1 MALTDSRGGIL
12 DVLDKTVD
20 VYTGKPEQ
28 LKQKTKNQGVTPD
41 LINALALQKVT
52 ADRDAAAR
60 EMALSMDQN
69 PATILQQLEQ
79 KATGQATQSI
89 AEQVGIAGQQKKQKQ
104 DKAIKSLATKL
115 QQGKGNTGIMGIA
128 PNPQK
133 RVMPQTA
140 QTQPTRP
147 PMAPN
152 MGNIRAG
159 VAQVPRPPMNRV
171 MNSGGIVGF
180 NRGGGIDRFL
190 KNKAIKKFR
199 EGGRVYP
206 EDITDK
212 EVQDYRM
219 QNYTYDIISKTY
231 KPVPKPVGLAVAGQ
245 NQTRS
250 SGNMPT
256 TTQEIKQFLANR
268 KTQSALIPIQ
278 RNIRRVPVFTDDG
291 QYDAA
296 ATDKAYNDKV
306 NAEMLKLFPAKTD
319 DKKDTPKIPTT
330 TAGIPIPG
338 VDLDYV
344 ANRPIDISQSDVPP
358 PPDPTQELI
367 DSVAADK
374 QSMLDENESLKKL
387 QDLNLAPT
395 QSTITGDDITKMRDA
410 NIKAIEDREKKD
422 DAKVTAVRDDT
433 ADFFGRDAK
442 KTAYEA
448 DLKALKGTY
457 EDELKD
463 PRLSGSE
470 YRAGLQGLYTGAYGL
485 PGGGFAD
492 YYDRDVRRQYGLK
505 REGIQKGS
513 DMRQAFDTADI
524 RIGESSVSAG
534 NVKRQA
540 LTQTGADIARLRAD
554 ASEQQIT
561 AAENV
566 AKRVNAGL
574 KNELDKLITLTTT
587 ESDAITTA
595 KNLRA
600 EVAKLTIDQ
609 ANKEL
614 ENLQNVKEKAVD
626 LAIKEVK
633 NLIDVRGKTVI
644 GLDDNFAGNVMGTAE
659 YAEAV
664 RLATAKNLETFLLS
678 ESELRQHIA
687 NLRKNNPVSI
697 DNPKDLE

>member
-52 ADRDAAAR
+52 ADKDAAAR
-60 EMALSMDQN
+60 EMALSMNQN

-104 DKAIKSLATKL
+104 DKAMKNLAKKL
-115 QQGKGNTGIMGIA
+115 QQGKGNSGIMGIA

-133 RVMPQTA
+133 RVMPQIA
-140 QTQPTRP
+140 QATRP

-152 MGNIRAG
+152 MGNMRAG

-180 NRGGGIDRFL
+180 NRGGGINRFL
-190 KNKAIKKFR
+190 KNRAIKKFR
-199 EGGRVYP
+199 DGGRAYA
-206 EDITDK
+206 EDITDQ

-219 QNYTYDIISKTY
+219 KNYTYDIISRTY

-256 TTQEIKQFLANR
+256 TTQEIKQFLADR

-306 NAEMLKLFPAKTD
+306 NAEMLKLFPAKDD
-319 DKKDTPKIPTT
+319 DKKDTPEIPAT
-330 TAGIPIPG
+330 GVPG

-344 ANRPIDISQSDVPP
+344 ANRPIEISQSDAPP
-358 PPDPTQELI
+358 PPDPIQQMI
-367 DSVAADK
+367 DDVGTDK
-374 QSMLDENESLKKL
+374 QSILDANESRKKL
-387 QDLNLAPT
+387 LDLDLTPR
-395 QSTITGDDITKMRDA
+395 QSTVTGDDITEMRDA
-410 NIKAIEDREKKD
+410 DIKAIEDREKKD
-422 DAKVTAVRDDT
+422 DEKVTAVRDDT
-433 ADFFGRDAK
+433 AAFFGRDK
-442 KTAYEA
+442 KKKAYEA
-448 DLKALKGTY
+448 DLEALKSTY
-457 EDELKD
+457 ADELKD

-505 REGIQKGS
+505 REGVQKAS
-513 DMRQAFDTADI
+513 DMRQAFDLADLE
-524 RIGESSVSAG
+524 IGKSSVSAG

-540 LTQTGADIARLRAD
+540 LTQTSADIAQVRAN
-554 ASEQQIT
+554 ATNQQIAT
-561 AAENV
+561 ANKIAD
-566 AKRVNAGL
+566 RVNAGL

-587 ESDAITTA
+587 EGDAITTA
-595 KNLRA
+595 KDLNAKVA
-600 EVAKLTIDQ
+600 EMTLDKAQ
-609 ANKEL
+609 KEL
-614 ENLQNVKEKAVD
+614 ENLQNTKEKAVD

-633 NLIDVRGKTVI
+633 NLIDAQGATII
-644 GLDDNFAGNVMGTAE
+644 GLDENFAGNVVGTAE